1 MERLVIQGGAPIA
14 GTIPVRGAKNHVLK
28 LIPAAFL
35 VEGTAT
41 ITNVPRVSDVDH
53 ILEIVEQTGATVEW
67 LGEREVAIT
76 PPAQGEM
83 DTVLSPELA
92 PKLRAS
98 VVFMGPI
105 LARYGE
111 VTLPYPGG
119 DKIGKRP
126 IDFFINGLEQLGAV
140 AEKQGESVHITAPNG
155 LHGAEIIFP
164 RVSVTG
170 TESLLMAACLAEGTT
185 VLHNA
190 ALEPEVTATAEWLK
204 SQGAQIEGIGTP
216 TITITGGALLSSGSV
231 AVVPD
236 RIEAGSFL
244 YLAAAAGAELTVTDC
259 EPEHL
264 TIPLHMMRQM
274 GVEMTVGKSGIT
286 IHKRTGELKPLEV
299 VTHEYPGFSTD
310 LQPPMTVLL
319 TMATGFSEV
328 RETIFDSRLLYTDLL
343 NSMNA
348 KIELLDPFRIR
359 IEGPTQY
366 KGTTVESLDI
376 RAGIA
381 LLIAGAIAE
390 GETIIHN
397 IHHIDRGYERIEER
411 LQQIGVQIERITD

>member
-1 MERLVIQGGAPIA
+1 MERFVIQGKASLS

-35 VEGTAT
+35 VDGPTT

-53 ILEIVEQTGATVEW
+53 LLEVVEQTGAIIEW
-67 LGEREVAIT
+67 KGEREVTIT
-76 PPAQGEM
+76 PAVEA

-98 VVFMGPI
+98 VVLMGPM
-105 LARYGE
+105 LARYGT

-126 IDFFINGLEQLGAV
+126 IDFFIHGLEQLGAE
-140 AEKQGESVHITAPNG
+140 AKKEGESVHLSAPNG
-155 LHGAEIIFP
+155 LKGADIIFP
-164 RVSVTG
+164 RISVTG
-170 TESLLMAACLAEGTT
+170 TESLMMAACLAEGTT
-185 VLHNA
+185 VLRNV
-190 ALEPEVTATAEWLK
+190 ALEPEVTALAEWL
-204 SQGAQIEGIGTP
+204 SDQGAQIEGIGTH
-216 TITITGGALLSSGSV
+216 TLTITGSSLLEAGEV
-231 AVVPD
+231 AVIPD

-244 YLAAAAGAELTVTDC
+244 FLAAAAGSELTVTDL

-264 TIPLHMMRQM
+264 TIPLHTMSQM
-274 GVEMTVGKSGIT
+274 GVEYTVDGSSIT
-286 IHKRTGELKPLEV
+286 IHARTGELQPVEI

-319 TMATGFSEV
+319 TQATGQCEV
-328 RETIFDSRLLYTDLL
+328 RETIFDGRMQYMELL

-348 KIELLDPFRIR
+348 NITIVDQFRAR
-359 IEGPTQY
+359 IEGPTHFT
-366 KGTTVESLDI
+366 GATVESPDI

-381 LLIAGAIAE
+381 LLMAGAIAE
-390 GETIIHN
+390 GETIIHD
-397 IHHIDRGYERIEER
+397 IYHIDRGYERIEER
-411 LQQIGVQIERITD
+411 LQAIGIQIERVTD